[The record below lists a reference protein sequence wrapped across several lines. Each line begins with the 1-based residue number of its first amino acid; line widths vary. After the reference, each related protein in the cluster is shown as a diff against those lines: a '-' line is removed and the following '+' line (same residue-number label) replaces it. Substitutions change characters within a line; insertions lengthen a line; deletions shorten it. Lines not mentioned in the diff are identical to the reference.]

1 VKVSVNS
8 TKCTT
13 SAGGKYLE
21 KAQVT
26 SDPALKQKYFDESF
40 NYLTKAVSIYPANTN
55 GRLLLGNALAIA
67 RQDYKGAIDEYMKV
81 ISIDPY
87 NTNAYQNA
95 IKVLGYMNRAENADY
110 MLQVCYRL
118 KAVNPAGGDID
129 YLIGKVYGQ
138 FKGNLDSSEVYLLPA
153 VALSP
158 GNPAA
163 YKDLG
168 VLYGMKQELDK
179 ALTML
184 KKANEL
190 DPGDVQT
197 KQNLDMTYKLMGKI
211 KK

>member
-1 VKVSVNS
+1 
-8 TKCTT
+8 
-13 SAGGKYLE
+13 
-21 KAQVT
+21 
-26 SDPALKQKYFDESF
+26 
-40 NYLTKAVSIYPANTN
+40 
-55 GRLLLGNALAIA
+55 
-67 RQDYKGAIDEYMKV
+67 MKV

-138 FKGNLDSSEVYLLPA
+138 FKGNLDSSEVYLLRA